1 MKKVNKI
8 LYIITQSEWG
18 GAQNYVFDLTKNYL
32 EQGFEVGV
40 AAGTDKGDLFNKLA
54 ALESDRLTL
63 FREKYLIRSINPF
76 YDFVEFLKLVILIW
90 KFKPDVVHLNSSK
103 AGILGTAAGTVY
115 NFLKNPPLSLFC
127 KGGKKVKIIYTA
139 HGFVFNENLS
149 ILVYFFYLWTEKF
162 CSLFRDRIITVS
174 YYDFK
179 AAIEKKVIKKSKM
192 AVIHNGI
199 DLEKGSQLLSK
210 VEARGKLKEILNSSP
225 LEGGKG
231 GVDIENAMLESPDTK
246 IIGTIANLYENKGLK
261 YLIEAASIILKDM
274 PNCVFILIGSGEQGN
289 KLKKIIYDY
298 KLQNNFFMLGQ
309 VKCAYQYLKGFDI
322 FCLPS
327 IKEGLPYCLLEALM
341 AGLPIVAANAGGVPE
356 IVYNDE
362 NGFIVPVKN
371 STEIAEKLKV
381 LLKDDELSDKM
392 GRASAGL
399 AGKFSLEKMAEQTLE
414 IYSG

>member
-18 GAQNYVFDLTKNYL
+18 GAQKYVFDLTKNYL
-32 EQGFEVGV
+32 EQGIEIGV
-40 AAGTDKGDLFNKLA
+40 AAGTDKGDLFNNLS
-54 ALESDRLTL
+54 ALESDKLTL
-63 FREKYLIRSINPF
+63 FREKYLVRNISPY
-76 YDFVEFLKLVILIW
+76 YDFLEFLKLVILIW

-179 AAIEKKVIKKSKM
+179 TAIEKKVIKKSKM

-210 VEARGKLKEILNSSP
+210 VDARGKLKEIAAAGNFSVP
-225 LEGGKG
+225 QG
-231 GVDIENAMLESPDTK
+231 IETIESPDTK

-261 YLIEAASIILKDM
+261 YLIEVAAIVLKDM
-274 PNCVFILIGSGEQGN
+274 PNCVFILIGSGEQEN
-289 KLKKIIYDY
+289 KLKKLIYDY

-322 FCLPS
+322 FCIPS

-356 IVYNDE
+356 IVRGGE
-362 NGFIVPVKN
+362 NGFVVPVKD
-371 STEIAEKLKV
+371 SAKIAEKLKV

-392 GRASAGL
+392 GRVSAGL
-399 AGKFSLEKMAEQTLE
+399 AGEFGLDKMAEQTLE
-414 IYSG
+414 IYSGL